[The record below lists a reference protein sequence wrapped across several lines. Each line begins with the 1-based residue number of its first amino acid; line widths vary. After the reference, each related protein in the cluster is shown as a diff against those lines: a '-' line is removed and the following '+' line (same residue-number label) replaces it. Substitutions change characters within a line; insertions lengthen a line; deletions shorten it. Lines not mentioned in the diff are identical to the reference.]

1 MLKLFLWLRY
11 LRKRK
16 IVFLSIAA
24 VALSAALLIVVSSL
38 FTGFIKVFERSAVE
52 TIGDVV
58 LAPPIE
64 FAKYQ
69 VFIERLEQ
77 TSVVEAATATV
88 SAPGLLHLGKGNV
101 RTVYIWGIQP
111 RRREKVTGFKRFLRK
126 QKDLSDEPS
135 FEVTGLPE
143 KVGGFV
149 GIGIVAEPDKKTDE
163 YDFDAIEKMIGRHV
177 VLTVGTVIDSG
188 AGEDKSEDLHRGGGG
203 DSSRRFKRKV
213 IPFIIADIVFAGYY
227 FTDKNFIYLP
237 IEKLQKILYP
247 NSKSPLADHI
257 QIKLAGDAQVDVAL
271 AQIRGV
277 WQAFAA
283 EQLGWAPYLIKDTII
298 TTAKQMQSPLVAEFR
313 KQMGILLLIF
323 GVISLSAILLI
334 FCIFYMIVE
343 TRQRDIAIIK
353 SCGTTSSSVALIFVG
368 FGGFVGII
376 GSAFGVILGYIITK
390 NINTIEEWI
399 RIIFELKL
407 WKSSVYMFS
416 KIPNEIDWGSAL
428 IIVSSA
434 VIAAALG
441 ALIPAIIAVRTKPV
455 NILRYE

>member
-58 LAPPIE
+58 LAPPIK

-101 RTVYIWGIQP
+101 RAVYIWGIQP
-111 RRREKVTGFKRFLRK
+111 GRREKVTGFKRFLRK
-126 QKDLSDEPS
+126 QKNLSGEPS
-135 FEVTGLPE
+135 FDVTGFPE

-149 GIGIVAEPDKKTDE
+149 GIGVVAEPDKQTDE
-163 YDFDAIEKMIGRHV
+163 YDFGAIEKMIGRHV

-188 AGEDKSEDLHRGGGG
+188 TGEDKSEDLQRG
-203 DSSRRFKRKV
+203 RRFKRKV
-213 IPFIIADIVFAGYY
+213 IPFTIADVVFAGNYL
-227 FTDKNFIYLP
+227 TDKSFIYLP
-237 IEKLQKILYP
+237 IEKLQKTLRP

-277 WQAFAA
+277 WQVFAA

-323 GVISLSAILLI
+323 GVISLSSILLI
-334 FCIFYMIVE
+334 FCIFYMIVM
-343 TRQRDIAIIK
+343 TRRRDIAIIK
-353 SCGTTSSSVALIFVG
+353 SCGTASSSVALIFVG
-368 FGGFVGII
+368 FGVCVGII
-376 GSAFGVILGYIITK
+376 GSGLGAILGYIVTK

-399 RIIFELKL
+399 RIIFGLKL

-416 KIPNEIDWGSAL
+416 KIPNEIDWSSAL
-428 IIVSSA
+428 IIVLSA
-434 VIAAALG
+434 VIAASLG
-441 ALIPAIIAVRTKPV
+441 ALIPAIIAVRTEPV
-455 NILRYE
+455 KILRYE